1 MSSTT
6 EPAPPVIEQ
15 TAAPALTP
23 PAAPAE
29 AAQAH
34 SSGMGVL
41 TIVLTLLGWTTIP
54 LFLRYFKND
63 IDAWTANGWRYAIS
77 ALIWGPVLI
86 HSWRRGTMPKG
97 IWRRALVPSLWNAA
111 AQACF
116 GLAPY
121 YIKPG
126 LMTFS
131 LRLQIVFVA
140 VGAAIMF
147 PAERRVL
154 RSPAF
159 ITALLVVVAG
169 TALTLLFSKDGLG
182 EKNATGIALAIASG
196 VGYAAYALGVRKHMM
211 GVNPIKA
218 FAVVSQYTAAVLV
231 AGMLLFGEKA
241 GAGAIEH
248 LSGQKWL
255 LLILSS
261 VIGIGLG
268 HTFYFY
274 SIARLGLVIS
284 AGVVQLQPITVSIA
298 SIMIFDERLSPTQW
312 FTGLIAVGGA
322 VCMLIVQQRISRRAV
337 RPG

>member
-6 EPAPPVIEQ
+6 EPAPAAIEQ
-15 TAAPALTP
+15 AGTPAPAL
-23 PAAPAE
+23 PAE
-29 AAQAH
+29 PVQH
-34 SSGMGVL
+34 PRSFGMGVT

-54 LFLRYFKND
+54 LFLRYFKDD

-77 ALIWGPVLI
+77 ALIWGPVLL
-86 HSWRRGTMPKG
+86 HSLRKGTMPKG
-97 IWRRALVPSLWNAA
+97 IWRSALVPSLWNAA

-154 RSPAF
+154 RSPLF
-159 ITALLVVVAG
+159 ILALLVTAAG
-169 TALTLLFSKDGLG
+169 TAFTLLLSKEGLG
-182 EKNATGIALAIASG
+182 EKNATGIMLAVASG

-211 GVNPIKA
+211 GINPIKA

-231 AGMLLFGEKA
+231 LGMLAFGEKS
-241 GAGAIEH
+241 GAGAFDH
-248 LSGQKWL
+248 LTPHKWWL
-255 LLILSS
+255 LVLSS
-261 VIGIGLG
+261 IIGIGLG
-268 HTFYFY
+268 HTFYFF

-298 SIMIFDERLSPTQW
+298 SILIFDEQLTREQW
-312 FTGLIAVGGA
+312 GTGLIAVAGA
-322 VCMLIVQQRISRRAV
+322 VCMLVVQHRVMRRSV
-337 RPG
+337 RPA